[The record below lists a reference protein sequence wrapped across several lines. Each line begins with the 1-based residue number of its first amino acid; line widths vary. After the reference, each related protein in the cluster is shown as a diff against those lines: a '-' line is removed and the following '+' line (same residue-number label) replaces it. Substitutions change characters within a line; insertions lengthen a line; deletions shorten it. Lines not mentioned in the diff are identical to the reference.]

1 MTLVYTPFFIMSN
14 TYVLSLKIRY
24 EHFLLSQIH
33 SAPTEVIAMTKQPKG
48 IEIPRQLVFTQSV
61 GVFLC
66 CSIPVYSHIS
76 MTEKTR
82 RAANIQFK
90 RRS

>member
-1 MTLVYTPFFIMSN
+1 M
-14 TYVLSLKIRY
+14 RA
-24 EHFLLSQIH
+24 FLLSQIH
-33 SAPTEVIAMTKQPKG
+33 FAPSEVIAMTRQPKG

-61 GVFLC
+61 GVFPYC
-66 CSIPVYSHIS
+66 GIPVYSHIS